1 MAKKPRYDVLSP
13 DGFSIHPVDTYPSE
27 KKAREAFDKWK
38 ERYKTQGYYS
48 STNYGRIPLDD
59 LFNYCKVVTV

>member
-1 MAKKPRYDVLSP
+1 MGKKIRYDVISP

-38 ERYKTQGYYS
+38 KPYEIQGYYS
-48 STNYGRIPLDD
+48 STNYGRIPLDE
-59 LFNYCKVVTV
+59 LFNHCKIVEI